1 MSEPKKYDPYANL
14 LKRGDVDPARVAP
27 PTPAATLTLLRDGPT
42 GVEVLML
49 RKNSEIRFGG
59 MCVFPGGRVDPEDY
73 PPDGD
78 PTTAARNAAARESR
92 EEAGIEVNP
101 EEFIWFSHW
110 TPPPITPKRFTTWFF
125 AAPAAGHHQ
134 VTIDGGEIHDHL
146 WINPEVARTR
156 HQAGEIDLVPPTWVT
171 LHYLSG
177 HASVAALLAHL
188 RAQPPQ
194 IYVTHLSETP
204 DGERVTLWEGD
215 AGYEAWDASVPGPRH
230 RLTMARTGY
239 IFDDSGRPR
248 RHG

>member
-1 MSEPKKYDPYANL
+1 MSEPRKYDPYANL
-14 LKRGDVDPARVAP
+14 LKPEDVDPDKVTP
-27 PTPAATLTLLRDGPT
+27 PTPAATLTLLRDGAS

-59 MCVFPGGRVDPEDY
+59 MWVFPGGRVDPGDY
-73 PPDGD
+73 PPDGN

-110 TPPPITPKRFTTWFF
+110 TPPPITPKRFSTWFF
-125 AAPAAGHHQ
+125 AAQAEGHHQ

-146 WINPEVARTR
+146 WINPEEARAR

-171 LHYLSG
+171 LYSLSG
-177 HASVAALLAHL
+177 QASVAALLAHL
-188 RAQPPQ
+188 RAQPPR
-194 IYVTHLSETP
+194 IYVTHLGKTP
-204 DGERVTLWEGD
+204 DGDRVTLWEGD
-215 AGYEAWDASVPGPRH
+215 AGYDAWDAGIPGPRH
-230 RLTMARTGY
+230 RLTMAKTGF
-239 IFDDSGRPR
+239 IFDDSGCPR